1 MSKRG
6 FDELNNDIDIDEENK
21 KQKEGKEYTVYDSSE
36 LIEKLEESEVGDI
49 ISLMPNNQE
58 GYVKYKVV
66 LEDDGEKGL
75 NVIDNYD
82 MQMQE
87 RGYESEGG
95 GKRKSKKQKKTR
107 KTKKQRKT
115 RKSKKQRKT
124 RKHRK

>member
-6 FDELNNDIDIDEENK
+6 FDEINNNDMDEENK
-21 KQKEGKEYTVYDSSE
+21 KVKEGKEYTVYDGSE
-36 LIEKLEESEVGDI
+36 LIEQLEESEVGDI
-49 ISLMPNNQE
+49 ISLIPNNQQ

-66 LEDDGEKGL
+66 LEEDGEKGL
-75 NVIDNYD
+75 LVIDNYD

-87 RGYESEGG
+87 SGYQSEGG
-95 GKRKSKKQKKTR
+95 GKRKSKKQRKTR

-124 RKHRK
+124 RKYRK